1 MTVRSRVLL
10 GCAALLA
17 ATAHAAPPRAPAGTW
32 ANPAKSVHVA
42 FKPCGRGICGT
53 VVWASPQAEADAQR
67 GGGGRLTG
75 TMLFRDFQPV
85 DATHWEGT
93 VFVPDIGA
101 QLTGTI
107 EQINARTL
115 KGEGCVFAGFGCKT
129 QVWTRIK

>member
-1 MTVRSRVLL
+1 MTVCSRVLL
-10 GCAALLA
+10 GCAALLS
-17 ATAHAAPPRAPAGTW
+17 ATAHAAPPRVPAGTW

-85 DATHWEGT
+85 DATRWEGT

-101 QLTGTI
+101 RLTGTI